1 LATQKQ
7 SSKQSISH
15 IINMNSNK
23 TNMIT
28 SINDGACQIEAGDY
42 RGAIVSLSM
51 TLKSSKASMELE
63 QVEQATEYSFDLD
76 LLMTQEG
83 PVDQKERST
92 TDTDHHM
99 AYSRPIHI
107 PERLAHES
115 GFDAHVV
122 FSAVAIFN
130 LALAHHL
137 GGMED
142 TPSSTNLLKKA
153 AKLYQLGVNIQGQR
167 SNCIIFFL
175 ATLNNLGDVHKRL
188 GKTLKSEQYFKQLL
202 SILMFL
208 TGSGEQVS
216 STDLELFFKS
226 TFFLVS
232 PTHGN
237 AAAAA

>member
-1 LATQKQ
+1 
-7 SSKQSISH
+7 
-15 IINMNSNK
+15 MNSNK

-42 RGAIVSLSM
+42 RGAIVSLFM
-51 TLKSSKASMELE
+51 ALKSSKASMELE
-63 QVEQATEYSFDLD
+63 QAEQATEYSFDLD
-76 LLMTQEG
+76 LLMTQG
-83 PVDQKERST
+83 PVGKKERST

-107 PERLAHES
+107 PERLGHES
-115 GFDAHVV
+115 GIDTHVV

-153 AKLYQLGVNIQGQR
+153 AKLYQLGVNIQKGLR
-167 SNCIIFFL
+167 SNGIIFFL

-188 GKTLKSEQYFKQLL
+188 GKTLKSEQNFKQLL
-202 SILMFL
+202 STLMFL

-216 STDLELFFKS
+216 STDLELFFKN

-232 PTHGN
+232 PMHGN

>member
-1 LATQKQ
+1 
-7 SSKQSISH
+7 
-15 IINMNSNK
+15 MNSNK

-51 TLKSSKASMELE
+51 ALKSSKASMELE

-76 LLMTQEG
+76 LLMTQG
-83 PVDQKERST
+83 PVDKKERST

-107 PERLAHES
+107 PERLGHES

-153 AKLYQLGVNIQGQR
+153 AKLYKFGVNIQGLR
-167 SNCIIFFL
+167 SNGIIFFL

-188 GKTLKSEQYFKQLL
+188 GKTLKSEQNFKQLL

-216 STDLELFFKS
+216 STDLELFFKN